1 MISDAMLFVLLMTG
15 LYSAG
20 LVQWVCARRA
30 DDRHVGGVLV
40 VVGLGLLLSYTYL
53 VGEFAVMDAIHQHQR
68 SQWNE
73 HAWQT

>member
-1 MISDAMLFVLLMTG
+1 MGDDPMLFVILVLA

-20 LVQWVCARRA
+20 LVQWICARRA
-30 DDRHVGGVLV
+30 DDRSVGGVLV

-53 VGEFAVMDAIHQHQR
+53 VGESAAIDALHHRHR

-73 HAWQT
+73 HALQT